1 MVVVLTVA
9 TDKLLGERA
18 ILVSGMT
25 RTPPSCL
32 TLTSPA
38 TQRIHDALSVP
49 GTGGRTV
56 VEGAV
61 LASPTLAALT
71 VSLKAGAVEE
81 ASRVAGLGGAVDPLP
96 PCVAL
101 ALAIL
106 ALSLLSTPW
115 LTRRWKRKNHAT
127 ICIKEGE

>member
-38 TQRIHDALSVP
+38 TQRIPDALSVP

-96 PCVAL
+96 PWVAL
-101 ALAIL
+101 AFSIL
-106 ALSLLSTPW
+106 AHPLLSTPW
-115 LTRRWKRKNHAT
+115 LARRWKEKILT
-127 ICIKEGE
+127 TSCFKEV